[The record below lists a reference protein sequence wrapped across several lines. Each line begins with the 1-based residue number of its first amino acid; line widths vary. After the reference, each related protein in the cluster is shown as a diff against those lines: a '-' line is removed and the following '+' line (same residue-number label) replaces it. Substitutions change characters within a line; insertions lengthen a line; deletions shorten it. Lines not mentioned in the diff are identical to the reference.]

1 MGTIKSALSFAALWV
16 LVALKALPGEGQ
28 RVSSEIQ
35 GTVKDQ
41 TGAVVPGANVT
52 VIDLETG
59 AIRSTTTDSDGSY
72 YIRGLSAGSYELR
85 IERPRFKVKE
95 LNNITLLVNQEV
107 VLDASLEV
115 GSATD
120 QVTINGLP
128 PLIETTNAEMSG
140 VVTSTALS
148 DLPLNGR
155 DLFQLTELQ
164 TGVNPSTN
172 GGSSLWSEGNMS
184 KASVQGSRPTMNN
197 ITLDGGDINDP
208 GYNIPPGGPAGA
220 QLGVE
225 AVREFRVLLNSYS
238 AEYGRNGGANIQ
250 YITKSGTNHLQ
261 GSLYELLRND
271 VLDAANYFDLPHDK
285 PSFQRNQFGAT
296 LGGPIVKGH
305 TFFFVNYEGLR
316 ERKGITTNVSVPDDN
331 AHQGLL
337 PSLNGDTL
345 VDVGVNPTSAAFLG
359 LFPRANG
366 PELTN
371 AGISTGLALFT
382 GSEVQSLREDYA
394 VVRID
399 QNISDRDQFF
409 GRYVF
414 DDGVG
419 KFPFQSTAIPG
430 FPGKRPMRNQYLMLS
445 WQRTIGKSALNEA
458 KVNFNRT
465 RYLAQ
470 VDNSY
475 PTSISLVTG
484 RPLGVIAIGGLP
496 ALGNNLVYPLGST
509 SNTFEAIE
517 NFCWQHQRHDLKFG
531 ADVKRLQING
541 PFDFGTNGEYSF
553 SGEDATTTNNPPLE
567 SFLRGIPTFYTGTD
581 PALSDSDR
589 GFRQTYMGVYAQ
601 DDWRTARRLN
611 INFGLRWEYSSIPTE
626 AHNRISNIHDILT
639 DEAPIVGPLWSGVP
653 KNLFSP
659 RFGFA
664 WTPFRS
670 PKTAV
675 RGGFGIMRD
684 QIWSN
689 LYFDVRFY
697 RPFFGALISES
708 PNFLA
713 PPTDIAAL
721 GGVTSPVGVFGIT
734 FNPKFPYFEQWS
746 LNVQHQLG
754 RDVVLQ
760 IAYVGSHGLHL
771 PRAGEANPFEPV
783 LGRHLNPNFGSV
795 PLIATDGTSNYDSL
809 QLSAQRQ
816 FTNGL
821 SFQGAYTY
829 SHSIDTASGPF
840 PSDWV
845 SEPGVSQNFYDLR
858 ADRAN
863 SAFDRR
869 HVFVGNLI
877 YNLPVGDGQR
887 WGHDEQGVFG
897 KVLEGWRLSMIGQ
910 LMSGVPFTPVLG
922 FNNSLTAASFPADR
936 PNLKSGVNPCASVT
950 GDVTKWFD
958 PTIFTLPNN
967 PNTDGNIFG
976 DAGRNS
982 LCGPNLKNL
991 DFSVFKVTRV
1001 HERVSLEFRAEFFN
1015 IFNHANFNVPDNT
1028 QGPNGTG
1035 GNGDAIFVGRV
1046 PGCNPPD
1053 ALGCGI
1059 PAANAGRIFS
1069 TVTSAR
1075 QIQLAL
1081 KLIY

>member
-1 MGTIKSALSFAALWV
+1 MGIKWAIPLTFLCV
-16 LVALKALPGEGQ
+16 LAGFEAPRGEGQ
-28 RVSSEIQ
+28 SVSSEIQ

-41 TGAVVPGANVT
+41 AGAVVIGASVT
-52 VIDLETG
+52 TTDLETG

-72 YIRGLSAGSYELR
+72 HIGGLSAGNYELR
-85 IERPRFKVKE
+85 IEHAGFKVRE
-95 LNNITLLVNQEV
+95 LNDITLLVNQAA

-115 GSATD
+115 GSATE
-120 QVTINGLP
+120 QVKIDGQP
-128 PLIETTNAEMSG
+128 PLIETTTAAMSS
-140 VVTSTALS
+140 VVTTTALS

-155 DLFQLTELQ
+155 DLFQFTMLQ
-164 TGVNPSTN
+164 PAVNPSTN

-184 KASVQGSRPTMNN
+184 KAAVQGARPTMNN
-197 ITLDGGDINDP
+197 VTLDGGDINDP

-250 YITKSGTNHLQ
+250 YVTKSGTNHLQ
-261 GSLYELLRND
+261 VSLYELLRNGA
-271 VLDAANYFDLPHDK
+271 LDAANYFDLPHEK
-285 PSFQRNQFGAT
+285 PAFQRNQFGAT
-296 LGGPIVKGH
+296 LGGPVVKDRS
-305 TFFFVNYEGLR
+305 FFFINYEGLR

-337 PSLNGDTL
+337 PSLNGDSL
-345 VDVGVNPTSAAFLG
+345 ENVGVNPTSAVFLG
-359 LFPRANG
+359 LFPHANG

-371 AGISTGLALFT
+371 AGVSTGLALFT
-382 GSEVQSLREDYA
+382 SSEIQSVREDYA

-399 QNISDRDQFF
+399 QSLGKHDQFF

-414 DDGVG
+414 DDGDG

-430 FPGKRPMRNQYLMLS
+430 FPGERPIRNQYLMLS
-445 WQRTIGKSALNEA
+445 WQRTIGNSAINEA

-465 RYLAQ
+465 RYLAE

-475 PTSISLVTG
+475 PISISLVAG

-517 NFCWQHQRHDLKFG
+517 NLSWQHQRHGLKFG
-531 ADVKRLQING
+531 TDVKRLQING

-553 SGEDATTTNNPPLE
+553 SGEGATTTNNPPLE

-589 GFRQTYMGVYAQ
+589 GFRQTYAGVYAQ
-601 DDWRTARRLN
+601 DDWRATSSLTV
-611 INFGLRWEYSSIPTE
+611 NFGLRWEYSSVPTE

-639 DEAPIVGPLWSGVP
+639 DTAPIVGPLWSNVP
-653 KNLFSP
+653 KDLFSP

-664 WTPFRS
+664 WTPFGSRN
-670 PKTAV
+670 TAV

-697 RPFFGALISES
+697 QPFFGALISES

-713 PPTDIAAL
+713 PPASIAAL
-721 GGVTSPVGVFGIT
+721 GGATSPVGVFGIT
-734 FNPKFPYFEQWS
+734 FNPKFPYYEQWS
-746 LNVQHQLG
+746 LGVQHQLG

-771 PRAGEANPFEPV
+771 PRAGESNPFEPV
-783 LGRHLNPNFGSV
+783 LGHNLNSNFGSV
-795 PLIATDGTSNYDSL
+795 PLIATDGTSNYGSL

-816 FTNGL
+816 FTAGM

-869 HVFVGNLI
+869 NVFVGNLV
-877 YNLPVGDGQR
+877 YDLPIGEGQR
-887 WGHDEQGVFG
+887 WGHDEQGIVG
-897 KVLEGWRLSMIGQ
+897 KLAEGWRLSMIGQ

-936 PNLKSGVNPCASVT
+936 PNLKPGVNPCTTVT

-958 PTIFTLPNN
+958 PTIFTLPNSSN
-967 PNTDGNIFG
+967 ANGNIFG

-991 DFSVFKVTRV
+991 DFSVLKVTRL
-1001 HERVSLEFRAEFFN
+1001 HERTSLEFRAEFFN
-1015 IFNHANFNVPDNT
+1015 IFNHPNFNVPDNT

-1046 PGCNPPD
+1046 SGCSSAD
-1053 ALGCGI
+1053 ALECGI
-1059 PAANAGRIFS
+1059 PAGNAGRIFS